1 MVGVAPDDGLTGG
14 DAHHPIALMKRET
27 VTLVG
32 RAHGLAF
39 IDGNSTWKVT
49 INRGQRGLFDF
60 NCVADSK
67 QSIEAFEVMDE
78 GQLIGVIAEVPPSW
92 SVTNLQ
98 LLVQRLEILGKPLAA
113 VEG

>member
-1 MVGVAPDDGLTGG
+1 
-14 DAHHPIALMKRET
+14 MKRET
-27 VTLVG
+27 ITLVG
-32 RAHGLAF
+32 RAHGLSF
-39 IDGNSTWKVT
+39 DDGTASWKIT

-78 GQLIGVIAEVPPSW
+78 EQLIGVIAEVPPSW
-92 SVTNLQ
+92 SVTNPQ
-98 LLVQRLEILGKPLAA
+98 LLVQRLEILGKPLAS

>member
-1 MVGVAPDDGLTGG
+1 
-14 DAHHPIALMKRET
+14 MKRET

-32 RAHGLAF
+32 RAHDLAF
-39 IDGNSTWKVT
+39 IDGDSTWKIT

-78 GQLIGVIAEVPPSW
+78 GQLIGVIAEVLSSW
-92 SVTNLQ
+92 RVADPNAQ
-98 LLVQRLEILGKPLAA
+98 LLVQRLEILGKPLAS